1 MKLSNQRGIK
11 TVSLIAL
18 AIGALYLVFIYF
30 KTINVLWIDGP
41 HERIVWNDA
50 QMGWQIAVLAG
61 YVLGWT
67 AVFILCLLIEINIF
81 KGLKTGDLF
90 PRKNTALIMLTAI
103 LVGVSLFF
111 DANVSDVIKGVEC
124 SVLTSNCI
132 FIPLIIIVF
141 GLLYKQASL
150 AMEDSNLAI

>member
-18 AIGALYLVFIYF
+18 AIGAIYLVYVYVFAV
-30 KTINVLWIDGP
+30 NALWIDGTP
-41 HERIVWNDA
+41 NHIVWSET
-50 QMGWQIAVLAG
+50 MKGWQIVVMSG

-67 AVFILCLLIEINIF
+67 AIFVMSLIIEINILR
-81 KGLKTGDLF
+81 GLKSGDLF
-90 PRKNTALIMLTAI
+90 PKKNNVLIMVTAALLFI
-103 LVGVSLFF
+103 TLFF
-111 DANVSDVIKGVEC
+111 DENVSDVLKGVEC
-124 SVLTSNCI
+124 SVLNSNCI

>member
-1 MKLSNQRGIK
+1 MKISKQRGIK

-18 AIGALYLVFIYF
+18 AIGALYLVFVYLR
-30 KTINVLWIDGP
+30 TINALWIDGP
-41 HERIVWNDA
+41 HDRIVWSQT

-67 AVFILCLLIEINIF
+67 AVFIMCLMIEINIF
-81 KGLKTGDLF
+81 KGLKSGDLF
-90 PRKNTALIMLTAI
+90 PGKNTALIMLTAV

-111 DANVSDVIKGVEC
+111 DANVSDVINGAEC